1 MNAAVE
7 WFVNL
12 PDCCYGHWCFSRI
25 LFVSAASPH

>member
-12 PDCCYGHWCFSRI
+12 LIAYMAIGFTSDTVRLRRRP
-25 LFVSAASPH
+25 PH